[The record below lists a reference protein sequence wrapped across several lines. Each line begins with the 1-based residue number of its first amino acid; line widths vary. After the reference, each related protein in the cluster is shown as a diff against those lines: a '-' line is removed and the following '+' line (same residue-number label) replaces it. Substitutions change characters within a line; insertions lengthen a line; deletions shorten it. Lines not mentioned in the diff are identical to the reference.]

1 MAVKIVDTSDGVLTV
16 EFTGL
21 LKKSELEQAQKA
33 AIDLIQKHGKVSLFA
48 IAKDFQGW
56 AKEGDWGDLSFQAK
70 YDKHIEKIAIVGE
83 KKWEDL
89 ALAFTAKG
97 FRPVAIEYFL
107 PGDLAKARAWLAAKK

>member
-1 MAVKIVDTSDGVLTV
+1 MGMRIVDASDGLLTV

-33 AIDLIQKHGKVSLFA
+33 AIGLIQKHGKVSLLA
-48 IAKDFQGW
+48 LEKDFQGW
-56 AKEGDWGDLSFQAK
+56 VKEGDWGDLSFQAK

-83 KKWEDL
+83 KKWEDWV
-89 ALAFTAKG
+89 LAFVAKG

-107 PGDLAKARAWLAAKK
+107 PSDLAKARAWLGLK